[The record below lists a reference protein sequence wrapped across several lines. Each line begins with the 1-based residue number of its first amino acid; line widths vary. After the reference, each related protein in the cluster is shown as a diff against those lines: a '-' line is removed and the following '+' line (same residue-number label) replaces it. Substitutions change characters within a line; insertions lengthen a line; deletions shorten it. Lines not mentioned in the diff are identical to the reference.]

1 MLPARHY
8 YRSYSQIANPNA
20 GWASG
25 GRTPASATD
34 PIASQLLLALAAHR
48 QGQSVCCFKPAY
60 ILIRYPPAPPPA
72 PSPRLTPRASR
83 LSIHR
88 RPHSR
93 AGCRAKQNAHPPR
106 RCVRTDVSVT
116 RDTRSSTHTPLP
128 SSQAPLVVQRPP
140 RPSIILNSYFHNQGQ
155 SPDDHLRVQ
164 LTGPPSA
171 PPAAQSRHPESAPVT
186 LEVEPPS
193 SCH

>member
-8 YRSYSQIANPNA
+8 HRSYSQIANPNA

-25 GRTPASATD
+25 RAHACECECHRSHRIAAVISAGST
-34 PIASQLLLALAAHR
+34 

-60 ILIRYPPAPPPA
+60 ILIRYPPARRPLPHHASRLA
-72 PSPRLTPRASR
+72 PHASR
-83 LSIHR
+83 LSSHR
-88 RPHSR
+88 RPHSK
-93 AGCRAKQNAHPPR
+93 AGCRAKQNARPPR

-128 SSQAPLVVQRPP
+128 SSPAPLVVQRPP

-155 SPDDHLRVQ
+155 SPDDLLRVQ

-171 PPAAQSRHPESAPVT
+171 AQPPNHATQN
-186 LEVEPPS
+186 PPR
-193 SCH
+193 

>member
-1 MLPARHY
+1 MGERRAHACECH
-8 YRSYSQIANPNA
+8 RSHRIAAVISA
-20 GWASG
+20 GSTQAGPVS
-25 GRTPASATD
+25 
-34 PIASQLLLALAAHR
+34 LLFQTCLYLNQVPTR
-48 QGQSVCCFKPAY
+48 
-60 ILIRYPPAPPPA
+60 PPPA